1 MFQLVLVVALLL
13 STPGDNSGIP
23 SRVLVSSSS
32 KLLEVPSFGFWGH
45 AQCDRD
51 GNLFF
56 HSDASAFDD
65 AIILKLSA
73 SSWEP
78 TLFKATLENKRLYYG
93 GYSVSPSGQLWLL
106 GNNGHLDGEQ
116 YVFGF
121 DSDGKMASMTK
132 LDVPSGLEVED
143 FAVSDRGVAL
153 ISGFFGINAAQ
164 DLHGQTF
171 VGLFQASGKLLRRL
185 NGGLG
190 TVDLVNIHKSLHSGA
205 AIFGEDGYLYLL
217 HDRTILVVSESGT
230 LVRTVKFDKPNKDAI
245 STKIAVSGGWI
256 AIWLTERNEK
266 SQTTEKLLVLDS
278 QTEEPYALY
287 SPPSGVN
294 GNAMCF
300 NRKDGFEFYGV
311 QDGRV
316 KLTTAALR

>member
-1 MFQLVLVVALLL
+1 MFPFTLMMMLFL
-13 STPGDNSGIP
+13 STLGDNSDMP

-32 KLLEVPSFGFWGH
+32 KLLEVPSFGYYGH

-56 HSDASAFDD
+56 HSDANVFDD

-78 TLFKATLENKRLYYG
+78 TLFKATVESKRLYYSG
-93 GYSVSPSGQLWLL
+93 FSVSPSGQLWIL
-106 GNNGHLDGEQ
+106 GNTGHLDGDQ
-116 YVFGF
+116 YVFAF
-121 DSDGKMASMTK
+121 DSDGKMTTKTK
-132 LDVPSGLEVED
+132 LDVPSDLEVED

-153 ISGFFGINAAQ
+153 ISGFFGANAPP
-164 DLHGQTF
+164 DLHGQMF
-171 VGLFQASGKLLRRL
+171 VGLFQPSGKLLRRL

-190 TVDLVNIHKSLHSGA
+190 TVDLVNVHKSLHAGA
-205 AIFGEDGYLYLL
+205 AIFGEDGHLYLL
-217 HDRTILVVSESGT
+217 HDRTILVISESGT
-230 LVRTVKFDKPNKDAI
+230 LVRRIKFDKPNRDAVP
-245 STKIAVSGGWI
+245 TKIAVSGGWI
-256 AIWLTERNEK
+256 AIWLTEHNK
-266 SQTTEKLLVLDS
+266 QFQIKEKLLVLDS

-287 SPPSGVN
+287 SPPSEVN

-311 QDGRV
+311 QEGRV

>member
-1 MFQLVLVVALLL
+1 MLQFTLVMMLVL
-13 STPGDNSGIP
+13 STLGDTNGIP

-32 KLLEVPSFGFWGH
+32 KLLGVPSFGYWGH

-56 HSDASAFDD
+56 HTDANIFDD

-73 SSWEP
+73 SSWES
-78 TLFKATLENKRLYYG
+78 TFFKATMDNKRLYYG
-93 GYSVSPSGQLWLL
+93 GFSVSPSGQLWIL
-106 GNNGHLDGEQ
+106 GNNGHLDREQ
-116 YVFGF
+116 YIFAF
-121 DSDGKMASMTK
+121 DSDGKMTSMTK

-153 ISGFFGINAAQ
+153 ISGFFGTNAVQ

-171 VGLFQASGKLLRRL
+171 VGLFQPSGKLLRRL

-190 TVDLVNIHKSLHSGA
+190 TVDLGNVHKSLHSGA

-217 HDRTILVVSESGT
+217 HDRTILVISESGT
-230 LVRTVKFDKPNKDAI
+230 LVRTVKFDKPNRDAV

-256 AIWLTERNEK
+256 AIWLTEHNEK
-266 SQTTEKLLVLDS
+266 SQIKERLLVLDS

-287 SPPSGVN
+287 SPPAGVN